1 MTDRHRHDSEEQ
13 PSVETDGGTLTQA
26 AQAHRNT
33 NYLDEEVNLL
43 NPSTA
48 FMRDHLKVVW
58 ISFIIWALI
67 VFGPVTAT
75 LVAPDVMT
83 TTMPVLGF
91 PWHYFLVA
99 FCAPTGALVLAAI
112 YARQR
117 DKLDAKYGI
126 DPSTPATTETEGNEA
141 SDATATDG
149 GVDQ

>member
-1 MTDRHRHDSEEQ
+1 MTETDTHEPDRQ

-26 AQAHRNT
+26 AQKHENT

-58 ISFIIWALI
+58 ASFAIWTLV

-75 LVAPDVMT
+75 VIAPEAMT

-91 PWHYFLVA
+91 PLHYFLVG
-99 FCAPTGALVLAAI
+99 FGAPTGALILAAV

-117 DKLDAKYGI
+117 DKLDEKYGI
-126 DPSTPATTETEGNEA
+126 DHSAAEPEETSAGKTA
-141 SDATATDG
+141 DATAADG

>member
-1 MTDRHRHDSEEQ
+1 MAENDTHDSGERT
-13 PSVETDGGTLTQA
+13 PVETDGGTLTQA

-33 NYLDEEVNLL
+33 DYLDEEVNLL

-58 ISFIIWALI
+58 GSFVVWALV

-75 LVAPDVMT
+75 LVAPEVMT

-99 FCAPTGALVLAAI
+99 FCAPTGALVLAAV

-117 DKLDAKYGI
+117 DKLDEKYGI
-126 DPSTPATTETEGNEA
+126 DPSAPGAGTESAETA
-141 SDATATDG
+141 DAAATDG

>member
-1 MTDRHRHDSEEQ
+1 MAEKDTHGSDGQ

-58 ISFIIWALI
+58 GSFVVWALV

-75 LVAPDVMT
+75 LLAP
-83 TTMPVLGF
+83 
-91 PWHYFLVA
+91 
-99 FCAPTGALVLAAI
+99 
-112 YARQR
+112 
-117 DKLDAKYGI
+117 
-126 DPSTPATTETEGNEA
+126 
-141 SDATATDG
+141 
-149 GVDQ
+149 

>member
-1 MTDRHRHDSEEQ
+1 MAEKDTHTRDGARPAE
-13 PSVETDGGTLTQA
+13 PDGGTLTQA
-26 AQAHRNT
+26 AQAHQNT

-58 ISFIIWALI
+58 IGFIVWALI

-75 LVAPDVMT
+75 LVAPEVMT

-99 FCAPTGALVLAAI
+99 FCAPTGALILAAI

-117 DKLDAKYGI
+117 DKLDEKYGI
-126 DPSTPATTETEGNEA
+126 DPSTPAPTESSESA
-141 SDATATDG
+141 DAAATDG
-149 GVDQ
+149 GVAE